1 MVAHMRT
8 NVKSAPNIRTHEGA
22 PARRIT
28 PTQEL
33 ERSVMACLLFESQF
47 YESGIDIA
55 DRIKDLVERV
65 DPTEVAQIAIRAR
78 NEMYLRHVPLLL
90 VRELARRTIGS
101 THPNLVGNTLNMVIQ
116 RADEL
121 TEFLAI
127 YWKDGRQ
134 PLSAQ
139 VKRGLALAFTK
150 FDAYQLAK
158 YNRDGAVRLKDVLFL
173 CHAKPK
179 DETQAAIWKQLVDGT
194 LPTPD
199 TWETTISGSKG
210 EGKREHWTRL
220 IEQKRMGGLALL
232 RNLRNMEQ
240 AGVDAGLIRGALAGH
255 SFKRVLPFRFVS
267 AAAHAPRFEAQIDAG
282 FLRVCGQAP
291 RLPGKTLVVIDVSGS
306 MYGHTVSEKS
316 DMDRALAACALGAI
330 LREVCEDPV
339 IYATAGNDGTRIHQT
354 SLVPARRGM
363 ALVDAVHKMCGPLGG
378 GGIFLNPVCRFLA
391 ERERDVDRMVVITDE
406 QDCATSPKD
415 SPIHAKPLG
424 VRNYLINVATYK
436 NGIGYGTWTH
446 IDGWSENVV
455 RYILEAEKAH
465 DGSAASQ
472 NVA

>member
-1 MVAHMRT
+1 MATVNTKTRT
-8 NVKSAPNIRTHEGA
+8 ARTTPKTHEGA
-22 PARRIT
+22 PARRIDAA
-28 PTQEL
+28 QEL
-33 ERSVMACLLFESQF
+33 ERSVMACLLWESQF
-47 YESGIDIA
+47 YESGVDVAERIA
-55 DRIKDLVERV
+55 DLVQTV
-65 DPTEVAQIAIRAR
+65 DPSQVAAIAIRAR
-78 NEMYLRHVPLLL
+78 NEMYLRHVPLLI
-90 VRELARRTIGS
+90 VRELARRTIGN
-101 THPNLVGNTLNMVIQ
+101 THPNLVANTLNMVIQ

-121 TEFLAI
+121 AEFLAI

-139 VKRGLALAFTK
+139 VKRGLARAFTK

-158 YNRDGAVRLKDVLFL
+158 YDRDGAVRLKDALFL

-179 DETQAAIWKQLVDGT
+179 DAEQEATWKQLIEGT

-210 EGKREHWTRL
+210 QDKREHWTRL
-220 IEQKRMGGLALL
+220 LTERKLGGLALL

-240 AGVDAGLIRGALAGH
+240 ADVDASLIRSALTTH

-267 AAAHAPRFEAQIDAG
+267 AAAHAPRFETEIDAG
-282 FLRVCGQAP
+282 FLRVCSQAP
-291 RLPGKTLVVIDVSGS
+291 KLSGKTLVVIDVSGS
-306 MYGHTVSEKS
+306 MYGASVSAKS
-316 DMDRALAACALGAI
+316 DMNRAQAACALGAI
-330 LREVCEDPV
+330 LREVCEEPV
-339 IYATAGNDGTRIHQT
+339 IYATAGNDGTRVHQT
-354 SLVPARRGM
+354 ELVPARRGM
-363 ALVDAVHKMCGPLGG
+363 ALVDAIHGMCRPLGG

-391 ERERDVDRMVVITDE
+391 ERERNVTRMVVITDE
-406 QDCATSPKD
+406 QDCATDAAD

-424 VRNYLINVATYK
+424 PGGHNYLINVATYQ

-455 RYILEAEKAH
+455 RYIVEVES